1 MIHCFSATVRPWNGG
16 FSEVEFFGEHG
27 DHTRDLLLRVEMW
40 VIGPRLEMPG
50 HPVVHSGE
58 DLQDLQAPSVLVED
72 GAEGLHKPGA
82 TPWVPPG
89 VIAWDCGIGEEEV
102 GLHWD
107 LVSGIGVRVVDRAR
121 VGLDPVIELCPPA
134 RLNEE
139 EFGFL

>member
-27 DHTRDLLLRVEMW
+27 DHTWDLLLRVEMW

-89 VIAWDCGIGEEEV
+89 VIACNRRG
-102 GLHWD
+102 
-107 LVSGIGVRVVDRAR
+107 RTT
-121 VGLDPVIELCPPA
+121 
-134 RLNEE
+134 
-139 EFGFL
+139 